1 VCIICNL
8 MGSGAGGISRMK
20 KRAFLMNKKILTLLI
35 STLMLAGAPQVAFA
49 HGGATGI
56 VKERMDAM
64 EDMKGAMKT
73 VSDMFKGKIPY
84 ESVQVRV
91 AAETINLLAGEK
103 LTKLFP
109 EGSLDH
115 PTEAK
120 AEIWQEWD
128 RFKHLA
134 HELERISQGLYD
146 AADNIE
152 SEVSTAASANMMGL
166 EPEMPQGEEV
176 FSAMPVED
184 VFARLS
190 DNCSA
195 CHTDFRVEK
204 DK

>member
-1 VCIICNL
+1 
-8 MGSGAGGISRMK
+8 MY
-20 KRAFLMNKKILTLLI
+20 KKII
-35 STLMLAGAPQVAFA
+35 PAFVAVMMLGQPLAAYA

-84 ESVQVRV
+84 EPVQVRV
-91 AAETINLLAGEK
+91 AAETINMHAGEN

-120 AEIWQEWD
+120 AEIWQDWD
-128 RFKHLA
+128 RFQHLSK
-134 HELERISQGLYD
+134 ELERISQGLYD
-146 AADNIE
+146 AADNVGAE
-152 SEVSTAASANMMGL
+152 NTEDTSASMMGMAAA
-166 EPEMPQGEEV
+166 PEVQEGAES
-176 FSAMPVED
+176 FATMPVEV
-184 VFARLS
+184 VFERLS

-195 CHTDFRVEK
+195 CHTDYRVEK

>member
-1 VCIICNL
+1 
-8 MGSGAGGISRMK
+8 MK
-20 KRAFLMNKKILTLLI
+20 KLATLFFL
-35 STLMLAGAPQVAFA
+35 GAVCSGQPLSALA

-84 ESVQVRV
+84 EAVQVRV
-91 AAETINLLAGEK
+91 AAETINMHAGEN

-109 EGSLDH
+109 KGSLHH

-128 RFKHLA
+128 RFQHLSK
-134 HELERISQGLYD
+134 ELERISQGLYD
-146 AADNIE
+146 AADNVESENEEDSSASMMGMGAE
-152 SEVSTAASANMMGL
+152 SEVQEGAESFAT
-166 EPEMPQGEEV
+166 
-176 FSAMPVED
+176 MPVEV
-184 VFARLS
+184 VFERLS

-195 CHTDFRVEK
+195 CHTDYRVEK